1 MTISKGII
9 LAGGTGSRLY
19 PLNLATNK
27 QLVPIY
33 DKPVIYYPLT
43 TLLLSGINDILIIST
58 PSHTSALQNLLQDGK
73 KFGVSIKYEIQTK
86 PTGLPDAFVIAE
98 NFINSSP
105 VTLILG
111 DNFFH
116 GQGLSSLLISNHTI
130 FKKGAQIYTYN
141 VDDPSRYGV
150 AEIINEKITRVIEKP
165 KEFISDLAITGL
177 YSFDGTVS
185 KRAKELSPSI
195 RGETEI
201 VELIRTYIE
210 EDSATNISL
219 GRGYVW
225 FDVGTPDSLL
235 SAANYVQVIQNRQ
248 GVCIASPEEVAWRM
262 KLISDS
268 QYEQLIS
275 ELPNCN
281 YKKMLLK
288 SLKH

>member
-19 PLNLATNK
+19 PLNQATNK
-27 QLVPIY
+27 QLLPIY

-58 PSHTSALQNLLQDGK
+58 PGDISAIKYLLKDGQN
-73 KFGVSIKYEIQTK
+73 FGVNIRYEIQAK
-86 PTGLPDAFVIAE
+86 PTGLPEAFVIAE
-98 NFINSSP
+98 NFISNSP

-116 GQGLSSLLISNHTI
+116 GQGLSTLLINNHSH

-165 KEFISDLAITGL
+165 KEFISDKAITGL

-185 KRAKELSPSI
+185 NRAKELKPSE

-201 VELIRTYIE
+201 VELIKTYIN
-210 EDSATNISL
+210 EDMASNISL

-235 SAANYVQVIQNRQ
+235 AAANYVQVIQNRQ

-262 KLISDS
+262 KLITDS
-268 QYEQLIS
+268 QYEKLIN